1 MWRWEGRVWRNSPYT
16 NFTKQHAGMKSILF
30 FMRFRVTVE
39 RQGCQRR
46 RKILGVGVRMRMM
59 REDEFWSFVIMLLG
73 LENLVSID

>member
-16 NFTKQHAGMKSILF
+16 SFTKQHAGMKGVLF

-46 RKILGVGVRMRMM
+46 RKILGVGGRMRMM

-73 LENLVSID
+73 